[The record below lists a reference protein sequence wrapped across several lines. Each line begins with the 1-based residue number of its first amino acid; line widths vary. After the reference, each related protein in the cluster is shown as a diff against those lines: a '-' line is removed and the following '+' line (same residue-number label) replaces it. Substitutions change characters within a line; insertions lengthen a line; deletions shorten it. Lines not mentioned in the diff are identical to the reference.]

1 MVCVVVAGLLLA
13 PIPVLSRGRLGN
25 AAEYQVK
32 AAFLIHFMRLT
43 GWPPT
48 PVDAPGGRFIVC
60 VTGDSPIVPVLD
72 GMATPVQGRPMSIRR
87 LGKSIDSTAC
97 QVLFLGRG
105 TPDVET
111 VVRAAP
117 PGVLTVSEVD
127 TDVPPPT
134 VINFV
139 TEENS
144 NIEFDVSM
152 EAATR
157 AHLDISARLLSV
169 AREVDGRKRRKD

>member
-1 MVCVVVAGLLLA
+1 M
-13 PIPVLSRGRLGN
+13 
-25 AAEYQVK
+25 
-32 AAFLIHFMRLT
+32 
-43 GWPPT
+43 
-48 PVDAPGGRFIVC
+48 
-60 VTGDSPIVPVLD
+60 
-72 GMATPVQGRPMSIRR
+72 
-87 LGKSIDSTAC
+87 
-97 QVLFLGRG
+97 LFLGRG
-105 TPDVET
+105 TPDVDS
-111 VVRAAP
+111 VAKAAP
-117 PGVLTVSEVD
+117 PGVLTISEAD

-144 NIEFDVSM
+144 NVEFDVSM